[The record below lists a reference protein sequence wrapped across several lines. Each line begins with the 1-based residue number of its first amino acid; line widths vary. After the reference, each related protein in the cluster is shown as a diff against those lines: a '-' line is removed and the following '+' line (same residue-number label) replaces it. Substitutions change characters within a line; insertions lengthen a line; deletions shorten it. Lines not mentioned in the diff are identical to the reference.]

1 MLVIVIVIYLL
12 YLWLFGDSGQT
23 ALSGMRN
30 AEHEHTISGHKLPA
44 GASSDYT
51 YSIWLF
57 ISNWNYRIGQEKVIF
72 ERQDKGGHPAPR
84 VSLGKN
90 LNNIIVTLATYPHKS
105 GGGDYDSGRYGGERG
120 RHGDGRYGDERGRHG
135 HERGRHGHER
145 GRHGHERGRHREG
158 YENENKPVSH
168 SCVLEN
174 VPLQAWANVILTLK

>member
-1 MLVIVIVIYLL
+1 MNTRNIIIGVVVVIVIYLL
-12 YLWLFGDSGQT
+12 YLWLFGDSGQI

-72 ERQDKGGHPAPR
+72 ERQDKGGYPAPR
-84 VSLGKN
+84 VSLDNN
-90 LNNIIVTLATYPHKS
+90 LNNVIVTLATYPHKS
-105 GGGDYDSGRYGGERG
+105 GANNGD
-120 RHGDGRYGDERGRHG
+120 
-135 HERGRHGHER
+135 
-145 GRHGHERGRHREG
+145 
-158 YENENKPVSH
+158 KPVPH

-174 VPLQAWANVILTLK
+174 IPLQAWANVILTLLIFA